1 MRVIRSKP
9 IMLLLSLLIMTSFY
23 SPHTTHAA
31 EPILKNAVDIV
42 FVIDES
48 GSMSSGFDAVEDRT
62 NEFVANLYD
71 EQFNVQLGIVGYE
84 VDVYSCSNF
93 GWQGFTDDVAT
104 FENWISETNDT
115 CGGTENGANATEYA
129 IEKLVDEG
137 RPNAGKMI
145 VLLTDEANDDYSERH
160 NVGNLL
166 EEHDIVLNT
175 ILSGT
180 DSDLFEYLDDYTDGT
195 LYDES
200 GSWDNILPN
209 VYDDIMNQI
218 GINEPPVIESVNVE
232 PQIVDIGETIE
243 ASITAT
249 DPDGDNLNY
258 TWEAV
263 LPNGNS
269 RLLGESSDISFPANV
284 AGTWTIHAIVQ
295 DTWGE
300 GVEQSINIT
309 VNAPDIEITEVSDP
323 PPDSIHRGDT
333 LSVRAYIDNIGGV
346 QEISPFDVE
355 LRVDD
360 TPVQSIELNEPGW
373 VEFSYQFNHSQGD
386 HKIEI
391 VADANNDVM
400 EESEDNNQREYWTNV
415 PNREPEANFEWT
427 PGEPIVNES
436 NTRVYSTSTDPDG
449 DELSYQWEYT
459 APNGD
464 TGTFGTSKE
473 FRELM
478 EQIGDWEVTLHIE
491 DEYGGTDSIT
501 KAITVYQKNELNAQ
515 ILHTEEWADER
526 GISRSDPDF
535 LAGEGFVIEAETTET
550 AVNVSVI
557 PPANLADQTALKAN
571 DNNTEWNV
579 SLTSNDLEHIVEG
592 PYPWI
597 VRATFDDG
605 QVVQEPLLINITDK
619 VDPDVHLTQ

>member
-1 MRVIRSKP
+1 MRWIRRTTMTVLFSV
-9 IMLLLSLLIMTSFY
+9 LLLTSLIFPY
-23 SPHTTHAA
+23 TTHAA

-42 FVIDES
+42 FVLDES
-48 GSMSSGFDAVEDRT
+48 GSMGSGFDAVRDRT
-62 NEFVANLYD
+62 NEFVEDLYD
-71 EQFNVQLGIVGYE
+71 EQFDVQLGLVGYE
-84 VDVYSCSNF
+84 EDVYSCSGL
-93 GWQGFTDDVAT
+93 GWQGFTDDVGS
-104 FENWISETNDT
+104 FQSWVNQMNSL
-115 CGGTENGANATEYA
+115 CGSVENGAHAVEYA

-137 RPNAGKMI
+137 RSNAGKMVI
-145 VLLTDEANDDYSERH
+145 LLTDESNDDDSYRY
-160 NVGNLL
+160 NVRDLL
-166 EEHDIVLNT
+166 EEQDVVLNT
-175 ILSGT
+175 ILNGT
-180 DSDLFEYLDDYTDGT
+180 SSSLFDYLDNYTDGT
-195 LYDES
+195 LYEES
-200 GSWDNILPN
+200 GSWDNFLPD
-209 VYDDIMNQI
+209 VYDDIMDQI
-218 GINEPPVIESVNVE
+218 GMNEPPVIQSVNVE
-232 PQIVDIGETIE
+232 PQMVDIGETVE
-243 ASITAT
+243 ASMTAT
-249 DPDGDNLNY
+249 DPDGDDLNY

-263 LPNGNS
+263 LPNGNT

-284 AGTWTIHAIVQ
+284 TGTWTIHAIVQ

-300 GVEQSINIT
+300 GVEQLINIT

-323 PPDSIHRGDT
+323 PPDSIHRGDM

-360 TPVQSIELNEPGW
+360 TPVQSVELTEPGW

-464 TGTFGTSKE
+464 TGAFGTSKE

-478 EQIGDWEVTLHIE
+478 EQIGDWEVTLHVE

-535 LAGEGFVIEAETTET
+535 LAGEGFVVEAETTET

-557 PPANLADQTALKAN
+557 PPANLADQSTLNAN
-571 DNNTEWNV
+571 ESNTEWNV